1 VLRLESTLT
10 SVENQTTKNMES
22 TKKTAIIYWTA
33 TGLFAVP
40 NILSGAAFLAGL
52 PEVVKSF
59 THLGYPAYL
68 LKFLG
73 AAKLLGVTAILVGK
87 FPRLKEWAYAGFAF
101 DMLGAAYSHFAAGD
115 GVKAIP
121 PLLLVALVATSYS
134 CWRRLPFRR
143 RMPPGFNPCVPA
155 SPVSP

>member
-1 VLRLESTLT
+1 
-10 SVENQTTKNMES
+10 MES

-33 TGLFAVP
+33 TGLFALP
-40 NILSGAAFLAGL
+40 NILSGAAFLVGP

-73 AAKLLGVTAILVGK
+73 VAKLLGVTAILVGR

-101 DMLGAAYSHFAAGD
+101 DMFGAAYSHLAAGD
-115 GVKAIP
+115 GVKALP
-121 PLLLVALVATSYS
+121 PLLLVALVVASYS
-134 CWRRLPFRR
+134 CWRRLPSRKGLS
-143 RMPPGFNPCVPA
+143 PGFNPCVPA
-155 SPVSP
+155 SSVSP